1 MALTNTNSGTT
12 GQVDAQEIHTFQA
25 DGQERIELPS
35 ADFIADAKMTRD
47 GDNLVLEAPNGE
59 IAVVEGYFSAEPS
72 PLLQSADG
80 ATLTPNL
87 VQAFS
92 RSPLE
97 FAANDSASDESPVGA
112 VEEVKGNATVTRA
125 DGTVETITIGTP
137 IYQGDVI
144 ETDAAGAV
152 NIVFIDETSMAVSE
166 NARLAIDE
174 YTFDPSTE
182 SGTTNFSVLRG
193 LFVFTSGLIGRDD
206 PDDVSI
212 DTPVGSI
219 GIRGTVI
226 AGDINPS
233 GESNITVLEG
243 AIVVTNGS
251 GETVLSEQF
260 QTVRLGGFDQ
270 PMKDLGVL
278 PANDIG
284 TRFNSIGDVN
294 PGLFTTINDAAKEQ
308 SSNAQSPAQQSQSGA
323 EHAESGNA
331 DTSSMKEAAPA
342 QAAPPVAPPPSVM
355 DPGLATLD
363 GNSTGLPSHN
373 TITGQPANATPAAAS
388 IGTHDT
394 SIGTVPPSPGTVAV
408 APPTPSVADQTAL
421 PPHSVVTTPAT
432 PVIVAPAISYTAA
445 NVTDLAGEHAL
456 IARIST
462 SAGTSV
468 TSYTITSANA
478 AYFDIVTDS
487 TGANITLTQAGM
499 DFLGDSLDVRQL
511 GAIAVQAVT
520 ADSQVLTTTGTTQ
533 VLDAHAMN
541 QIINLNAANAPHVAI
556 ISDNLNN
563 NVGYT
568 IAALGDT
575 NNDGFDDFAV
585 SRDTG
590 NTSQNFSTR
599 ILGTAGIE
607 NSGLLTSLPIG
618 TLPNNTTASGNIYG
632 TTLAG
637 VGDFNGDGVEDYVV
651 GQFGN
656 DAGGIV
662 GSGSAVIV
670 NGNNTSQ
677 FIGFTSGI
685 SVSAQIGYSVAGAGD
700 FNNDGYA
707 DVLIGS
713 PGQSTVYFMRGLST
727 SWTGNISSQATL
739 LTGDTGFGTSV
750 AGIGDYNG
758 DGYSDFVVGA
768 PGAGGATNGSVRM
781 FFGNGAGTFTASD
794 TITGLAGQGLG
805 EDVFGIGDI
814 NGDGRSDMI
823 VGGNDNSGKIFFGT
837 HGSSIGT
844 AAVELDIPAGGPNNY
859 VVTGGGGVG
868 DFNGDGYSDFVIA
881 IGDNTSTKA
890 YVVYGKQD
898 WSGTPVI
905 DASYLKNPDNAH
917 EIRYNGANNT
927 HDIEVSGIGDINGD
941 GYDDFAIG
949 LPDANGSAAGNGGMA
964 IIYGRNTGAV
974 DRTGTNVAAENN
986 GQALVGT
993 DGNDQLSDGG
1003 FSGVSMRGGA
1013 GADTFSISG
1022 TNFLGIDG
1030 GGNTNAGLDTIRA
1043 MGNLDFTHVDFEKVS
1058 GIERLTF
1065 GDSNLTITLTMEN
1078 LFNMLKSSSNGTLVI
1093 GSGGQA
1099 NENLVLT
1106 DSNGAD
1112 NYAGSRQDQMQ
1123 AFLED
1128 AAGGSTTVQHSSSG
1142 GFDTFRIGGYTLM
1155 VDQAIAVDAQ

>member
-1 MALTNTNSGTT
+1 MALTNTDSGTT
-12 GQVDAQEIHTFQA
+12 GQENAQNTHTFQA

-243 AIVVTNGS
+243 AIVVTNGN

-308 SSNAQSPAQQSQSGA
+308 STNTQSPAQQSQSAA
-323 EHAESGNA
+323 EQAAE
-331 DTSSMKEAAPA
+331 TSKTQNTTAAEAPT
-342 QAAPPVAPPPSVM
+342 APPVAAPPSPM
-355 DPGLATLD
+355 DPGFATLD
-363 GNSTGLPSHN
+363 GNSSGLPSHN
-373 TITGQPANATPAAAS
+373 TVTGQPAHSSAPVTSGMPDAGGHTAAPAPVAPAPVSVTPPA
-388 IGTHDT
+388 
-394 SIGTVPPSPGTVAV
+394 PPSVV
-408 APPTPSVADQTAL
+408 DQQAPPTTI
-421 PPHSVVTTPAT
+421 TP
-432 PVIVAPAISYTAA
+432 PVISRVLTYTAA
-445 NVTDLAGEHAL
+445 AVNDLAGEHDL
-456 IARIST
+456 VARIN
-462 SAGTSV
+462 APVGTSI
-468 TSYTITSANA
+468 TSYVIASANS
-478 AYFDIVTDS
+478 AYFDVVVDS
-487 TGANITLTQAGM
+487 TGANITLSQAGM

-511 GAIAVQAVT
+511 GPITVEAIT
-520 ADSQVLTTTGTTQ
+520 SDSQTLTVTGTTN
-533 VLDAHAMN
+533 VTDAHTSG
-541 QIINLNAANAPHVAI
+541 QIINLDAGNSALTAQRVAMI
-556 ISDNLNN
+556 HDGIDN

-568 IAALGDT
+568 ITALGDV
-575 NNDGFDDFAV
+575 NNDGFDDFALG
-585 SRDTG
+585 R
-590 NTSQNFSTR
+590 NTTAAGQNFSSK
-599 ILGTAGIE
+599 ILGGSSYIPSGALTSAGI
-607 NSGLLTSLPIG
+607 LP
-618 TLPNNTTASGNIYG
+618 LPNNTNNTGDFSE
-632 TTLAG
+632 TVLAG
-637 VGDFNGDGVEDYVV
+637 IGDFDGDGIEDYVV
-651 GQFGN
+651 GQSYN
-656 DAGGIV
+656 TAGGIT

-670 NGNNTSQ
+670 SGANHNN
-677 FIGFTSGI
+677 FLGFTSGT
-685 SVSAQIGYSVAGAGD
+685 AAAGQFGYSVSGAGD

-707 DVLIGS
+707 DVLIGA
-713 PGQSTVYFMRGLST
+713 PGIDSVYFMHGRDT
-727 SWTGNISSQATL
+727 SWTGNLASQSEL
-739 LTGDTGFGTSV
+739 LSGDTGFGTSV

-758 DGYSDFVVGA
+758 DGYADFVVGA
-768 PGAGGATNGSVRM
+768 PYAGGSTNGSIRM
-781 FFGNGAGTFTASD
+781 YFGNANGTTTLSD
-794 TITGLAGQGLG
+794 TIIGAAGEGLG

-814 NGDGRSDMI
+814 NGDGLSDMI
-823 VGGNDNSGKIFFGT
+823 VGTNGNGGKIFFGAS
-837 HGSSIGT
+837 GNSIGS
-844 AAVELDIPAGGPNNY
+844 ASVELDIPAGTNNY
-859 VVTGGGGVG
+859 AVTGGGGVG
-868 DFNGDGYSDFVIA
+868 DFNGDGYDDFVIA
-881 IGDNTSTKA
+881 IGDNDSTSA

-898 WSGTPVI
+898 WSGTPTI
-905 DASYLKNPDNAH
+905 DASYLKNPENAQ
-917 EIRYNGANNT
+917 EIRYNGANNL
-927 HDIEVSGIGDINGD
+927 HELEISGIGDINGD

-949 LPDANGSAAGNGGMA
+949 LPDVNGATDGNGGFA
-964 IIYGRNTGAV
+964 VIYGRDTGAV
-974 DRTGTNVAAENN
+974 DRSGANPIAQAN
-986 GQALVGT
+986 GEALVAT
-993 DGNDQLSDGG
+993 AGNNVLNDGG
-1003 FSGVSMRGGA
+1003 YSGVSMRGGA
-1013 GADTFSISG
+1013 GMDTFHISN
-1022 TNFLGIDG
+1022 TDFLGIHG
-1030 GGNTNAGLDTIRA
+1030 GGGTGDTIRA
-1043 MGNLDFTHVDFEKVS
+1043 LQNLDFTNVNFEQVS
-1058 GIERLTF
+1058 GIERIMF
-1065 GDSNLTITLTMEN
+1065 GAENRTITLTMEN
-1078 LFNMLKSSSNGTLVI
+1078 LFNMLKTSSDGTLTI
-1093 GSGGQA
+1093 GSGGWTTQ
-1099 NENLVLT
+1099 NLVLT
-1106 DSNGAD
+1106 NSNGMD
-1112 NYAGSRQDQMQ
+1112 DYTGNESDQML
-1123 AFLED
+1123 AFLND
-1128 AAGGSTTVQHSSSG
+1128 ATGGTTNVQHSSSG
-1142 GFDTFRIGGYTLM
+1142 GVDTFTIGGYTLM
-1155 VDQAIAVDAQ
+1155 IDQAITVDAQ